1 MKVTICHF
9 PPGNPANAHTITIGA
24 PAVGPHIRH
33 HGDTL
38 GACDLPPVNGENG
51 ENGENGGNG
60 PRPIPPTVNLAEG
73 LPDGLPRFKDHV
85 PLEPFALR
93 PMARLAIYM
102 RSLRPDELQAT
113 VEGRELYDDTR
124 SLTGVQPQRSEIAT
138 NRLRRD
144 SVLEALNLYMAL
156 FLPDLSTD
164 ELDELADAEDQS
176 EHIRAAIDAAWQRY
190 LATAEGQP
198 DAAGFRAYLEATP
211 DEDECRTYIHGLH
224 GLFAE
229 IRIMGVTSA
238 EMAASKQHLLGPIT
252 PSNMGRDQLEQTI
265 DLETAG

>member
-1 MKVTICHF
+1 M
-9 PPGNPANAHTITIGA
+9 ITTG
-24 PAVGPHIRH
+24 
-33 HGDTL
+33 L
-38 GACDLPPVNGENG
+38 
-51 ENGENGGNG
+51 
-60 PRPIPPTVNLAEG
+60 NLAEG
-73 LPDGLPRFKDHV
+73 LPDGMAKIKDHV

-113 VEGRELYDDTR
+113 VQGRELYDDTH
-124 SLTGVQPQRSEIAT
+124 SLTGVQPRQSVIAT

-144 SVLEALNLYMAL
+144 SVLETLNLYMAL
-156 FLPDLSTD
+156 FLPDFSTD
-164 ELDELADAEDQS
+164 ELDQLAEAEDQS
-176 EHIRAAIDAAWQRY
+176 EHIRAAIAAAWQRY
-190 LATAEGQP
+190 LTTAEGQP
-198 DAAGFRAYLEATP
+198 DAAGFRVYLEATP
-211 DEDECRTYIHGLH
+211 DEDECRTYINGLH

-252 PSNMGRDQLEQTI
+252 PSTMGRDQLEQTI

>member
-1 MKVTICHF
+1 M
-9 PPGNPANAHTITIGA
+9 ITTG
-24 PAVGPHIRH
+24 
-33 HGDTL
+33 L
-38 GACDLPPVNGENG
+38 
-51 ENGENGGNG
+51 
-60 PRPIPPTVNLAEG
+60 NLAEG
-73 LPDGLPRFKDHV
+73 LPDGLPKIKDHV

-113 VEGRELYDDTR
+113 VQGRELYDDTH
-124 SLTGVQPQRSEIAT
+124 SLTGVQPRQAEIAT

-156 FLPDLSTD
+156 FLPDFSTD
-164 ELDELADAEDQS
+164 ELDQLAEAEDQS
-176 EHIRAAIDAAWQRY
+176 EHIRAAITAAWQRY
-190 LATAEGQP
+190 LTTAEGQP

-211 DEDECRTYIHGLH
+211 DEDECRTYINGLH

-229 IRIMGVTSA
+229 IRIMGVTPA
-238 EMAASKQHLLGPIT
+238 EMAASKQHLLSPIT

>member
-1 MKVTICHF
+1 M
-9 PPGNPANAHTITIGA
+9 ITTG
-24 PAVGPHIRH
+24 
-33 HGDTL
+33 L
-38 GACDLPPVNGENG
+38 
-51 ENGENGGNG
+51 
-60 PRPIPPTVNLAEG
+60 NLAEG

-85 PLEPFALR
+85 PLDPFALR

-124 SLTGVQPQRSEIAT
+124 SLTGVQPQQSEIAT

-144 SVLEALNLYMAL
+144 SVIEALNLYMAL
-156 FLPDLSTD
+156 FLPDFSTD
-164 ELDELADAEDQS
+164 ELDQLAEAEDQS

-198 DAAGFRAYLEATP
+198 DAAGFRVYLEATP
-211 DEDECRTYIHGLH
+211 DEDECRTYINGLH

-229 IRIMGVTSA
+229 IRIMGVTPA
-238 EMAASKQHLLGPIT
+238 EMAASKQHLLSPIT

>member
-1 MKVTICHF
+1 M
-9 PPGNPANAHTITIGA
+9 ITTG
-24 PAVGPHIRH
+24 
-33 HGDTL
+33 L
-38 GACDLPPVNGENG
+38 
-51 ENGENGGNG
+51 
-60 PRPIPPTVNLAEG
+60 NLAEG
-73 LPDGLPRFKDHV
+73 LPDGLPKFKDHV
-85 PLEPFALR
+85 PLDPFALR

-113 VEGRELYDDTR
+113 VQGRELYDDTR
-124 SLTGVQPQRSEIAT
+124 SLTGVQPQQPGIAT

-164 ELDELADAEDQS
+164 ELDQLAEAEDQS
-176 EHIRAAIDAAWQRY
+176 EHIRAAIDAAWQRC
-190 LATAEGQP
+190 LATSEGQP

-211 DEDECRTYIHGLH
+211 DEDECRTYINGLH
-224 GLFAE
+224 RLFAE
-229 IRIMGVTSA
+229 IRIMGVTPA
-238 EMAASKQHLLGPIT
+238 EMAASKQHLLDPIT